1 MDERVTCNSSW
12 CWMVHPRVVSIAFF
26 SGCLSGSPAWGQS
39 IVPGAAG
46 AIDASL
52 LAVGLSGLA
61 IAGLVGGMLYMRYRT
76 LRRQVEGLKSR
87 ARSLEIRLNEAEALL
102 ASEPHALILW
112 QESEENP
119 LHVSVM
125 MPDVEDVP
133 RIAAELVRFET
144 WLQGDSAMRL
154 RRKIAR
160 LKARGEA
167 FNIAIITL
175 SGTVLEADGRVSGT
189 YLALRIRPVFGERE
203 AALRTADAMR
213 RLQRQLSKLAG
224 LLDDAPDPVW
234 LESKQGRLLWANRA
248 WLEAVETKDLEA
260 ALQKGLRLVALDDLP
275 PVAEEAG
282 CRRWRAKA
290 VIAGD
295 RRILEI
301 VGVPHEAGT
310 AYWARDIT
318 ELDALKKELKHQ
330 QETQIGMLDRLTV
343 PVAIFGADQRLS
355 YFNRAYVRMWGL
367 DEDWLRK
374 RPKDGEILDRLHDL
388 GRLPQQAEYQ
398 VWREE
403 HLAIYTSPEGF
414 EDRWHLPDGRS
425 IHVIAEPHADGGV
438 FYVFEDLTEKM
449 RLEQRFKELMA
460 AYRET
465 LDNLHQGIALFGTDG
480 RLRLYNPMLA
490 RMWGMDEETLAR
502 RPHVNAFIEEA
513 SRLLDDP
520 AFWDDVRYT
529 VTGMSERR
537 ERLSGRKMLSDGR
550 VYDHVAVPLPDGNT
564 LLTWVDMTAQAEA
577 ERALQEKNEALMEA
591 DRLKSRFLE
600 SISYQLRTPLTS
612 IIGFTE
618 YLDLGLAGELTEQQ
632 KEYVGYI
639 RLSSSDLLS
648 VIDTIL
654 DLTTIDAGRM
664 ELVFESVAVEEILRE
679 AASAMAERL
688 EERDLVLHIDIAED
702 VQTVRADRRRLLQIL
717 SHLLSNAISFSK
729 AGGHVHMGA
738 RRGSGGVD
746 IWVADEGP
754 GMDPEFAKTA
764 FERFTSRHAPGG
776 HRGTGLGLP
785 LVKSLVELH
794 GGRVQLETRKGKGT
808 LVICHFP
815 DEGQATGAHDEAN
828 IARMDRAIDHNH
840 DGAHGEASDS
850 LDACLETRDH
860 AGSAAIRITFRPGHG
875 NETDAVR
882 GGVVKDVA
890 PRRPKVMIRAGGG
903 GGKAQA

>member
-1 MDERVTCNSSW
+1 MDRKPAGGPVRSRHL
-12 CWMVHPRVVSIAFF
+12 VPAVVSF
-26 SGCLSGSPAWGQS
+26 SCLSAVAAAAPAWGQAMP
-39 IVPGAAG
+39 VENAG
-46 AIDASL
+46 AFDVSL
-52 LAVGLSGLA
+52 LAMGLSGLA
-61 IAGLVGGMLYMRYRT
+61 IAGLIGGVLFMRHRA
-76 LRRQVEGLKSR
+76 LKRQVESLKAR
-87 ARSLEIRLNEAEALL
+87 TRSLEARLNEAEALL

-112 QESEENP
+112 QGGADAP
-119 LHVSVM
+119 QHVSVM
-125 MPDVEDVP
+125 MPEVEDVP
-133 RIAAELVRFET
+133 RVAAELLQFET
-144 WLQGDSAMRL
+144 WLQGDSALRL
-154 RRKIAR
+154 RRRIAR
-160 LKARGEA
+160 LKERGEA

-189 YLALRIRPVFGERE
+189 HLALRIRPVFGERE
-203 AALRTADAMR
+203 AALRTADAVR
-213 RLQRQLSKLAG
+213 RLQRRLSKLAG
-224 LLDDAPDPVW
+224 LLDDAPEPVW
-234 LESKQGRLLWANRA
+234 LESKHGRLLWANRA
-248 WLEAVETKDLEA
+248 WLKAVEAEDLDA
-260 ALQKGLRLVALDDLP
+260 AIREGLRLVALDELAP
-275 PVAEEAG
+275 IAEEDD
-282 CRRWRAKA
+282 CRRWQAKA

-301 VGVPHEAGT
+301 VGVPHESGM

-343 PVAIFGADQRLS
+343 PVAIFGADQRLA

-367 DEDWLRK
+367 DEDWLRQ

-388 GRLPQQAEYQ
+388 GRLPQQADYPI
-398 VWREE
+398 WREE
-403 HLAIYTSPEGF
+403 HLAVYTSPEGF
-414 EDRWHLPDGRS
+414 EERWHLPDGRS

-438 FYVFEDLTEKM
+438 FYIFEDLTEKM

-490 RMWGMDEETLAR
+490 RMWGVEEEMLAR
-502 RPHVNAFIEEA
+502 RPHVNAFIEQA

-537 ERLSGRKMLSDGR
+537 ERFSGRKMLKDGR

-618 YLDLGLAGELTEQQ
+618 YLDLGLAGPLSEQQ

-639 RLSSSDLLS
+639 RLSSSELLS

-664 ELVFESVAVEEILRE
+664 ELAIEPVPVEDVLQE
-679 AASAMAERL
+679 AAAAMAGRL

-702 VQTVRADRRRLLQIL
+702 VQTVRADRRRLLQVL
-717 SHLLSNAISFSK
+717 HHLLSNAISFSEP
-729 AGGHVHMGA
+729 GGQVHMGA
-738 RRGSGGVD
+738 RRGEGGVD

-794 GGRVQLETRKGKGT
+794 GGQVQLETRKGKGT

-815 DEGQATGAHDEAN
+815 DAAQAGGASGDGGDADKRDSAVQGEATALP
-828 IARMDRAIDHNH
+828 AR
-840 DGAHGEASDS
+840 EASD
-850 LDACLETRDH
+850 AARAQ
-860 AGSAAIRITFRPGHG
+860 AGSAAARITIRPAG
-875 NETDAVR
+875 V
-882 GGVVKDVA
+882 GGEERSA
-890 PRRPKVMIRAGGG
+890 PARSAKGAAGRPKVIIRASGRN
-903 GGKAQA
+903 GKAQA